1 MVGVRIS
8 PGAPIMAKKLVLV
21 CYRGGMCGDFFANLI
36 NASLNREARP
46 YFINERLN
54 KYRFPNDEVF
64 CKDIKN
70 VTVLFNT
77 YYDKY
82 THDHYQYIRDN
93 FKRKSFASNLE
104 IYDVCYSDDREEFEK
119 NVEDYIRDSIILRRE
134 YSVGSWHYYKE
145 EKFFRIKNIYENSV
159 PILLHTDSD
168 VYTMMFF
175 ALYCIKT
182 NFFYIK
188 NHKDPVMYK
197 NDATVAKLKYSTFDE
212 MIPVDS
218 GKLFFEDGYQDEL
231 EDILRNN
238 IKPNLTI
245 DREWLKR
252 YNDINR
258 ALLVQ
263 YYGADVFD
271 VSADEI
277 KERIFSYSKVT

>member
-1 MVGVRIS
+1 
-8 PGAPIMAKKLVLV
+8 
-21 CYRGGMCGDFFANLI
+21 
-36 NASLNREARP
+36 
-46 YFINERLN
+46 
-54 KYRFPNDEVF
+54 
-64 CKDIKN
+64 
-70 VTVLFNT
+70 
-77 YYDKY
+77 
-82 THDHYQYIRDN
+82 
-93 FKRKSFASNLE
+93 
-104 IYDVCYSDDREEFEK
+104 
-119 NVEDYIRDSIILRRE
+119 
-134 YSVGSWHYYKE
+134 
-145 EKFFRIKNIYENSV
+145 
-159 PILLHTDSD
+159 
-168 VYTMMFF
+168 
-175 ALYCIKT
+175 
-182 NFFYIK
+182 
-188 NHKDPVMYK
+188 MYK